1 MKLSMN
7 PFETTI
13 INIFDVETKKI
24 IFTGSIA
31 DGAKYLNIGSNTLC
45 SALRAKRKFKK
56 KKYTARHASIKNE
69 RV

>member
-7 PFETTI
+7 PFEATI

-31 DGAKYLNIGSNTLC
+31 DGAKYLNMRPEALSA
-45 SALRAKRKFKK
+45 ALRAKRKFKK